1 MNAKKF
7 IDVDKVIRE
16 KNPKLRK
23 RLPGF
28 VFRYLKRILH
38 EDDINEFINS
48 NSHKYGIDFAEA
60 IIDFFQVNLV
70 VEGLENLPPEG
81 RYVVISNHP
90 LGGLDGIGLINTV
103 GHVRKDIL
111 FPVNDLLLHLDNLR
125 DLFIPVNK
133 HGSNKENIELF
144 DQAFASEKA
153 ILYFPAGM
161 CSRKQKGCILDLEWK
176 KTIVTKARQH
186 KRDIIPVHFTGR
198 NRNFFYNLANWRK
211 RFGIKGNIE
220 MLYLTDEMF
229 RQRGKDH
236 LIRFGKPIPWAT
248 FNKDHKDAEWASKLK
263 DYVYRLGNRET
274 KEFNA

>member
-90 LGGLDGIGLINTV
+90 LGGLYGIGLINTV